1 MNLKQMSRQ
10 AKKNVFILKNLRSF
24 RVGSGHDFR
33 EVCGDFVTGLASL
46 TLIFG
51 DDTKLSTW

>member
-1 MNLKQMSRQ
+1 MSRQ